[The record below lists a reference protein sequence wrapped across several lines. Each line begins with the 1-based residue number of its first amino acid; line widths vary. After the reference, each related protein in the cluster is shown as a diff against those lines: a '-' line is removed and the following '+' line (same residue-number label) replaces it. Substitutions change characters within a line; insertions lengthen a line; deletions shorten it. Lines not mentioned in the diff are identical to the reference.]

1 MTKNINVNQIAE
13 LDPELKKLL
22 KEITIA
28 RVRTISKDTHISLG
42 SEDYSS
48 EELVDHIEEDDEI
61 GEEFIKLNWQ
71 YLKDLA
77 SGAIYDNE

>member
-1 MTKNINVNQIAE
+1 MNKTEDNQINT
-13 LDPELKKLL
+13 LDADLKKQL

-28 RVRTISKDTHISLG
+28 RIRTVSRNAHISLG

-48 EELVDHIEEDDEI
+48 EELINHLEKNDKIGDELI
-61 GEEFIKLNWQ
+61 QMNWQ

-77 SGAIYDNE
+77 SGAIYGNE

>member
-1 MTKNINVNQIAE
+1 MTKI
-13 LDPELKKLL
+13 LDDQLDKLDADLKKQL

-28 RVRTISKDTHISLG
+28 RVRTISRDARISLG

-48 EELVDHIEEDDEI
+48 ADLINHLEKNDQIGDELIQM
-61 GEEFIKLNWQ
+61 NWQ

-77 SGAIYDNE
+77 SGAIYGNE

>member
-1 MTKNINVNQIAE
+1 MTKNINTNQIE
-13 LDPELKKLL
+13 QLDPELKKLL

-48 EELVDHIEEDDEI
+48 EELIDHIEEDDEI
-61 GEEFIKLNWQ
+61 GEEFIKMNWQ
-71 YLKDLA
+71 YLKDLT